1 MNGEGEMQRRAFSLK
16 IKTGVKEE
24 YKRRHDEIWP
34 EMRQMLADAGLRNYS
49 IWMMGDD
56 MLFGY
61 YETDDDD
68 YAVRFQAESKIGQKW
83 EAYMADMLE
92 TRTMPDGTVQPCKEA
107 LDLMFLQE

>member
-1 MNGEGEMQRRAFSLK
+1 MQRRAFSLK
-16 IKTGVKEE
+16 IKAGVKEE

-92 TRTMPDGTVQPCKEA
+92 TRTMPDGTVQPCKEV

>member
-1 MNGEGEMQRRAFSLK
+1 
-16 IKTGVKEE
+16 
-24 YKRRHDEIWP
+24 
-34 EMRQMLADAGLRNYS
+34 
-49 IWMMGDD
+49 

-107 LDLMFLQE
+107 LDMMFLQE

>member
-1 MNGEGEMQRRAFSLK
+1 MQRRAFSFK
-16 IKTGVKEE
+16 IKAGVKEE

-107 LDLMFLQE
+107 LDMMFLQE

>member
-1 MNGEGEMQRRAFSLK
+1 MQRRAFSLK
-16 IKTGVKEE
+16 IKAGVKEE

-107 LDLMFLQE
+107 LDMMFLQE

>member
-1 MNGEGEMQRRAFSLK
+1 MNGVVGKMQRRAFSLK
-16 IKTGVKEE
+16 IKAGVKEE

-68 YAVRFQAESKIGQKW
+68 YAVRFQAESKIGQKHIW
-83 EAYMADMLE
+83 L
-92 TRTMPDGTVQPCKEA
+92 TCWK
-107 LDLMFLQE
+107 QELCRMELFSHAKKRWI

>member
-1 MNGEGEMQRRAFSLK
+1 MNGEGKMQRRAFSLK
-16 IKTGVKEE
+16 IKAGVKEE